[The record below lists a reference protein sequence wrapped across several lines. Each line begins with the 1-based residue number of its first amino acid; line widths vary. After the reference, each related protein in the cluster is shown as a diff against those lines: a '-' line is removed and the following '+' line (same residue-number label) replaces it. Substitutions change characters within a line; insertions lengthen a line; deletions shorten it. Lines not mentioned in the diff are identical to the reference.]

1 MAIAIKEF
9 TARQAYRDLTQT
21 FTDSGR
27 LGKIVN
33 CPQCSTAYVL
43 YFGGRLNE
51 QEATEFLEKALPR
64 CCPEH
69 KGWLAFEEDL
79 PVCAEDH
86 HMRVQEVINR
96 LQHEAEADYAAA
108 QINGPDRERLIVSAK
123 QREAEINE
131 LRNEM

>member
-1 MAIAIKEF
+1 MPPLEEYIMAIPIKEF

-33 CPQCSTAYVL
+33 CPQCGSAYVL
-43 YFGGRLNE
+43 YFGGRLNG
-51 QEATEFLEKALPR
+51 QEATEFLEKGLPR

-79 PVCAEDH
+79 PVCAEDPLLAH
-86 HMRVQEVINR
+86 GFYHRR
-96 LQHEAEADYAAA
+96 ARH
-108 QINGPDRERLIVSAK
+108 
-123 QREAEINE
+123 
-131 LRNEM
+131 